1 MHYNLT
7 CRFGMNFLGR
17 TTQSFTFLCPACFI
31 TAQDTSLCCA
41 TQGFNAREHF
51 RGTGRQLCS
60 LPFQD
65 GQGFLSHQIAQICG
79 LNTRARNDSGCECN
93 ICLRWNMMGKS
104 ASVQNGNR
112 LYSSK
117 NSLKRPYY
125 NISPEAGNSTG
136 STGILMECA
145 LRPINS

>member
-1 MHYNLT
+1 MPIWDEFPGKNNSELHLSMSGLLHH
-7 CRFGMNFLGR
+7 CSRHQPLLR
-17 TTQSFTFLCPACFI
+17 HARLQCARALSWHWATTLLPALPRWPRLSVPSNCPNRWPE
-31 TAQDTSLCCA
+31 
-41 TQGFNAREHF
+41 QG
-51 RGTGRQLCS
+51 
-60 LPFQD
+60 
-65 GQGFLSHQIAQICG
+65 
-79 LNTRARNDSGCECN
+79 ARNDSGCECN

-117 NSLKRPYY
+117 TSLKRPYY
-125 NISPEAGNSTG
+125 NISSEAGNSTG